1 MYSTP
6 SIIIRVSITKVVV
19 VIEVVVVEMVVV
31 EEVVWVTEVVVP
43 VRVVVDVIVMV
54 VEVGGVYRAYKGQT
68 AWQGT
73 QNIQRA
79 WNRLLISLSIM
90 TIHANLY
97 KAFTRRTARLS
108 LPRAYAMSGSLVRP
122 VCLLVSW
129 ATPPHDNEHSN
140 RMKRTHLFHQQ

>member
-54 VEVGGVYRAYKGQT
+54 VEVGGVYRASFSMVT
-68 AWQGT
+68 TTSMPSCCPSCA
-73 QNIQRA
+73 
-79 WNRLLISLSIM
+79 
-90 TIHANLY
+90 ANLVE
-97 KAFTRRTARLS
+97 
-108 LPRAYAMSGSLVRP
+108 SGTGKGMANGSAA
-122 VCLLVSW
+122 SIFI
-129 ATPPHDNEHSN
+129 AT
-140 RMKRTHLFHQQ
+140 TTC